1 MVAKK
6 NLLAKKRIAVLRLS
20 ILLIIVF
27 IILDNNFSAY
37 SLKIDL
43 NTSILLTCV
52 GYVLVVLGGFGRIW
66 SSLYLE
72 GFKTKKLIKD
82 GPYSMVRN
90 PLYFF
95 SLTIL
100 FGICFAIKSIP
111 ISIAL
116 LLVFILFHVPTILN
130 EEKVLLSTHD
140 ESYKAYYE
148 STPRLLPNIFKYK
161 KTRPEDRIEVK
172 IKSVN
177 SVLWEIM
184 GYLFLFTIIDFFCF
198 MQLYFM
204 GL

>member
-1 MVAKK
+1 MVTKK
-6 NLLAKKRIAVLRLS
+6 NLVAKKRIAVLRLS
-20 ILLIIVF
+20 ILSIIIF

-37 SLKIDL
+37 NLDIDL
-43 NTSILLTCV
+43 NTSILFSCI
-52 GYVLVVLGGFGRIW
+52 GFALVVLGGFGRIW

-100 FGICFAIKSIP
+100 LGICFAIKSIP

-116 LLVFILFHVPTILN
+116 LSVFILFHVPTIIN

-161 KTRPEDRIEVK
+161 KTKSEDRIEVK
-172 IKSVN
+172 IKGIN
-177 SVLWEIM
+177 NVLWEIM
-184 GYLFLFTIIDFFCF
+184 GYLFLYVIIDFF
-198 MQLYFM
+198 YFAS
-204 GL
+204 L

>member
-1 MVAKK
+1 MVTKK
-6 NLLAKKRIAVLRLS
+6 NLVAKKRIAVLRLS
-20 ILLIIVF
+20 ILSIIIF

-37 SLKIDL
+37 NLDIDL
-43 NTSILLTCV
+43 NTSILFSCI
-52 GYVLVVLGGFGRIW
+52 GFALVVLGGFGRIW

-100 FGICFAIKSIP
+100 LGICFAIKSIP

-116 LLVFILFHVPTILN
+116 LSVFILFHVPTIIN

-140 ESYKAYYE
+140 DSYKAYYE

-161 KTRPEDRIEVK
+161 KTKSEDRIEVK
-172 IKSVN
+172 IKGIN
-177 SVLWEIM
+177 NVLWEIM
-184 GYLFLFTIIDFFCF
+184 GYLFLYVIIDFF
-198 MQLYFM
+198 YFAS
-204 GL
+204 L